1 MFLLCGFDENKVKVM
16 RKILVLILLTVILP
30 LFVRAQDVQELS
42 LKKAIEYAVE
52 HNKQLQSSRKD
63 IDLYRQKVRESVS
76 QGLPQINGKLDY
88 STNFGY
94 KMSFGQGG
102 TIKMKDQS
110 NAKVTA
116 SQLIFSGQWILGIQ
130 TSKIAERLA
139 SQQVGIT
146 ELDIKENI
154 CDTYYAILVSER
166 LRDIVRQN
174 LENMDQIYEHTQNMY
189 NAGTVEITDVD
200 QIRITVG
207 QLKNSLSS
215 IERNVEVSYNLLR
228 LQLGLQAENPVKLT
242 ESLDYFLKQEDFVKL
257 GVKKFEIDNNPEYQL
272 SQTHE
277 DLSKKMVGL
286 QKWTYAPTIS
296 GTYSYNYKLLK
307 PDFDMSPKHSAGLTM
322 DIPIFSG
329 LQRKALLEQA
339 KIELEQSSL
348 NKSLLED
355 QLYVNEKQYKYEL
368 KNATDNFFLQ
378 RDNIQVA
385 KRVLENMQRK
395 YEYGAVSSLDLTQAN
410 NNYLEAEN
418 NYTNACLTLLQ
429 AELQLERLYNELSY

>member
-16 RKILVLILLTVILP
+16 RKILVLILLTVTLP

-154 CDTYYAILVSER
+154 CNTYYAILVSER

-272 SQTHE
+272 SQTQE

-322 DIPIFSG
+322 DIPIFPVYSVK
-329 LQRKALLEQA
+329 LCWSRQ
-339 KIELEQSSL
+339 
-348 NKSLLED
+348 KS
-355 QLYVNEKQYKYEL
+355 NWS
-368 KNATDNFFLQ
+368 N
-378 RDNIQVA
+378 
-385 KRVLENMQRK
+385 RV
-395 YEYGAVSSLDLTQAN
+395 
-410 NNYLEAEN
+410 
-418 NYTNACLTLLQ
+418 
-429 AELQLERLYNELSY
+429 

>member
-1 MFLLCGFDENKVKVM
+1 M
-16 RKILVLILLTVILP
+16 RKFLAALSIIIGIPFLVE
-30 LFVRAQDVQELS
+30 AQEVQELS
-42 LKKAIEYAVE
+42 LKKAVEYAVE
-52 HNKQLQSSRKD
+52 HNKQLQVSRKD

-76 QGLPQINGKLDY
+76 QGLPQVNGNLDY

-94 KMSFGQGG
+94 SMSFGGQG

-110 NAKVTA
+110 NVGVKA

-130 TSKIAERLA
+130 TSKIAEKIA

-146 ELDIKENI
+146 ELDVKENI
-154 CDTYYAILVSER
+154 YNTYYTILVSER
-166 LRDIVRQN
+166 LRDIVEQN
-174 LENMDQIYEHTQNMY
+174 LGNMDTIYRHTQNMY

-200 QIRITVG
+200 QIRINVG

-215 IERNVEVSYNLLR
+215 LDRNVEVSYNLLR
-228 LQLGLQAENPVKLT
+228 LQLGLQADVPVRLT
-242 ESLDYFLKQEDFVKL
+242 EKLDDFLNQEDFVKL
-257 GVKKFEIDNNPEYQL
+257 SVKAFEINNNPEYQL
-272 SQTHE
+272 SQTQE
-277 DLSKKMVGL
+277 ELSKKMVGL
-286 QKWTYAPTIS
+286 QRWTYAPTIS

-307 PDFDMSPKHSAGLTM
+307 PDFDMSPKHSAVLSM

-329 LQRKALLEQA
+329 LQRKAQLEQA
-339 KIELEQSSL
+339 KIELEQTSL

-368 KNATDNFFLQ
+368 KNATENYYLQ
-378 RDNIQVA
+378 RENIKVA
-385 KRVLENMQRK
+385 RRVLENMQNK
-395 YEYGAVSSLDLTQAN
+395 YRYGAISSLDLTQAN

-429 AELQLERLYNELSY
+429 TETQLQRLYNELSY